1 MQAKSDEEGKLKL
14 ELTLKTINEL
24 KKDVDKLRVEL
35 RNTTNELRE
44 VEEEEADIK
53 KSLNTKLIEIEKLK
67 KESLS
72 LHSDN

>member
-1 MQAKSDEEGKLKL
+1 M
-14 ELTLKTINEL
+14 KTINEL